1 MRLRKDCALTKLQ
14 SLASEEQKPD
24 PELVQA
30 RSKLEAARKIVMDG
44 RLGYALVRQLVEHT
58 KYCPSWI
65 KRQEFSSY
73 IDFDA
78 TDITGEQK
86 DTQDNG
92 RRVETKTIRFQFEGK
107 DYGCVFRDDGCSSAP
122 DSQFKF
128 GEAEFWSDGKMV
140 LKVSVSQDLEHEYSY
155 WEARDVR
162 AFKPGP
168 WMQTS

>member
-1 MRLRKDCALTKLQ
+1 VVEGHDLEKAQSPGDKMTAAANAIAEGLRSYEAAA
-14 SLASEEQKPD
+14 LASEEQKPA

-107 DYGCVFRDDGCSSAP
+107 DYGCVFCDDGCSSAP

-128 GEAEFWSDGKMV
+128 GEAEFWSDAK
-140 LKVSVSQDLEHEYSY
+140 
-155 WEARDVR
+155 WC
-162 AFKPGP
+162 
-168 WMQTS
+168 

>member
-1 MRLRKDCALTKLQ
+1 MVEGHDLEKAQSPGDKMTAAANAIAEGLRSYEAAA
-14 SLASEEQKPD
+14 LASEEQKPD

-92 RRVETKTIRFQFEGK
+92 RRVETKIIRFQFEGK

-122 DSQFKF
+122 DSQIQI
-128 GEAEFWSDGKMV
+128 W
-140 LKVSVSQDLEHEYSY
+140 
-155 WEARDVR
+155 
-162 AFKPGP
+162 
-168 WMQTS
+168 